1 MTLPETYPGKITPM
15 SPRTTHK
22 TANAT
27 TFQQAAKIAELQRE
41 KRLESIGP
49 LAAKLCYMNSCSAD
63 NICIVSCMA
72 VCPEVKYLKSASE
85 ILFREYWLSHP
96 AIRVAQPADSFTHG
110 AEGRN

>member
-1 MTLPETYPGKITPM
+1 M

-49 LAAKLCYMNSCSAD
+49 LAAKLCYMDSCSAD

-72 VCPEVKYLKSASE
+72 VCPEVKYLKNASE

-96 AIRVAQPADSFTHG
+96 AISVAQPADSFMHG